1 MNRKQHAIDIIFV
14 LSLFCVFAV
23 LALFVVVLGA
33 NVYKGISVDM
43 TQNYDAR
50 TSVAYLS
57 EKIRQNDMQ
66 GGISIGTIDGADALV
81 LKQEADGQTY
91 ETWVYVK
98 DGWLSEVTIASGT
111 DVTQIAGEHV
121 MELSTMDISMDGKLF
136 DISVEDM
143 SGNRY
148 TGTLYGKTDGM

>member
-43 TQNYDAR
+43 TKNYDTR

-66 GGISIGTIDGADALV
+66 GGISIGTVDGADALV

-111 DVTQIAGEHV
+111 DITQVAGEHV
-121 MELSTMDISMDGKLF
+121 MELAYMDISMDGKLF